1 MKKFFLLFVLIFVT
15 ATISAEGITG
25 IFGIEFRK
33 TSAEVK
39 TAMKEKEW
47 ILSDTDG
54 TTLTFKKN
62 SGTYANLPVDKI
74 NFYFFE
80 DKLYNIEICFAYN
93 IKPEELVNALEIVV
107 DTYSLTFVTDNEQQN
122 NGVLESRYGFID
134 PNLNFFVVYVVECES
149 ISAVFFNLIDSRL
162 SAENRNAEEQMKQ
175 EETTQKNKDIS
186 SDL

>member
-74 NFYFFE
+74 SFFFFE
-80 DKLYNIEICFAYN
+80 DKLYEIDICFAYN
-93 IKPEELVNALEIVV
+93 IKAEEIVNALKIVI
-107 DTYSLTFVTDNEQQN
+107 DTYSLTFISDNKQQN
-122 NGVLESRYGFID
+122 NGFIVTRGGFID
-134 PNLNFFVVYVVECES
+134 PNLNFFVVNTVENEYF
-149 ISAVFFNLIDSRL
+149 SAVFFSLIDSKL
-162 SAENRNAEEQMKQ
+162 YTENSNAEEQMKQ
-175 EETTQKNKDIS
+175 EEAAQKNKDIS